1 MHLIH
6 ANNIYFKLVYVR
18 ATLTLMVRV
27 GWIQRALFPN
37 GYFFLGK
44 ALTLQVEASE
54 INIELKGEG
63 F

>member
-1 MHLIH
+1 MNLIH
-6 ANNIYFKLVYVR
+6 AINIYFKFVYVR
-18 ATLTLMVRV
+18 ATLTLMVLV
-27 GWIQRALFPN
+27 GLIQRALFQN

-54 INIELKGEG
+54 IDIELKGEG